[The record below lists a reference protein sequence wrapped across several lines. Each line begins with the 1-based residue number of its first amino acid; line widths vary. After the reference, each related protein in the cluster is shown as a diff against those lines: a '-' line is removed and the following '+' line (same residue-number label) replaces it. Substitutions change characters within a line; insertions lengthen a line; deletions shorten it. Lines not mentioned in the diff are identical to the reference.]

1 MFPRLSQFVFSVPLN
16 LTSECEM
23 LFDIFFSPTKVLNAL
38 MLIIHAFLLLIA
50 DLQNH
55 VIYVQGRPI
64 TKIIVEMCMLLIK
77 FPVFN

>member
-55 VIYVQGRPI
+55 EIYVQGRPI
-64 TKIIVEMCMLLIK
+64 YQNYCRNVLD
-77 FPVFN
+77 VD

>member
-1 MFPRLSQFVFSVPLN
+1 
-16 LTSECEM
+16 M

-64 TKIIVEMCMLLIK
+64 YQNYCRNVHD
-77 FPVFN
+77 VD